1 MQDTNPPSSKR
12 VSDKI
17 ASTIVAV
24 AIVGGTTVLGLDNK
38 VSSEGVLAG
47 YGLAAAIAGVPVVVK
62 RSNGKSE

>member
-1 MQDTNPPSSKR
+1 MQDTNPPSGKR

-17 ASTIVAV
+17 ASTVVAV
-24 AIVGGTTVLGLDNK
+24 AIVGGITVLGLDNK